1 MSEYLAENS
10 RLRQLSRR
18 YADGQMAFEEYRS
31 ARREILEA
39 LEEGKTQSAGLP
51 PLDDVTSPAT
61 AAVGDSTE
69 VRLADDSTVFYKTMP
84 PRVPVEDIAAAAVP
98 PAPVA
103 SWDSNTR
110 MLAAVLGVSLLIAL
124 GALIYVFVL

>member
-18 YADGQMAFEEYRS
+18 YADGQMPFDEYRA

-39 LEEGKTQSAGLP
+39 LEAGKTQSAGLP
-51 PLDDVTSPAT
+51 PLEDVTSPAVP
-61 AAVGDSTE
+61 AADSTE

-84 PRVPVEDIAAAAVP
+84 PRVPVEEVAAAA

-103 SWDSNTR
+103 QAASWDSHTR